1 MLDIA
6 QNRPS
11 KFKTENWVEI
21 NDDSRGT
28 YETNRQ
34 IKFKTTMLRLSL
46 CDYSNRY
53 ILLKGNTPAANVTTA
68 TEDTNNIGKRER
80 LQNST
85 QFADYI
91 SQINNTQVD
100 NAKHIN
106 VVIPIH
112 NAIEYDNHHLKTS
125 GSLWQ
130 YYRDEL
136 AVHTANDD
144 ILDFTVVNI
153 VINSFKQK
161 TITETGN
168 DGTENIEIMI
178 SLKYLSNFG
187 ELFKCI

>member
-53 ILLKGNTPAANVTTA
+53 ILLKGTTPAANVTTA

-112 NAIEYDNHHLKTS
+112 NVIKYDNHHLKTS

-144 ILDFTVVNI
+144 ILDFTVVNT

-168 DGTENIEIMI
+168 GGTENIEIMI

-187 ELFKCI
+187 ELLKCI